1 MNRLLFPLVVCGLGL
16 SSILIAG
23 CKKPKSTEPEV
34 ANTGPAV
41 QPTTPINKNKNV
53 IARTYD
59 RAKLPSLLKQI
70 GLAYHSYW
78 STSGGK
84 GPSSQKDL
92 APYYE
97 NNAAINKYLNDGV
110 IVVYYGATLTGMT
123 QGTSNTILAYEKD
136 SDQGMRHV
144 LMGDGRPVVMN
155 QADFDKA
162 PKADGK

>member
-1 MNRLLFPLVVCGLGL
+1 MNRLLFLSLASAIVL
-16 SSILIAG
+16 SSALLVG
-23 CKKPKSTEPEV
+23 CKKQKNTELETTSIST
-34 ANTGPAV
+34 V
-41 QPTTPINKNKNV
+41 QTTTPTNRNKNV

-59 RAKLPSLLKQI
+59 RVRLPNSLQQI
-70 GLAYHSYW
+70 GLAYHLYW
-78 STSGGK
+78 DSNGGK

-92 APYYE
+92 APFYE
-97 NNAAINKYLNDGV
+97 NNATINKLLAEGNI
-110 IVVYYGATLTGMT
+110 IVFYGATLNSMT

-144 LMGDGRPVVMN
+144 LMADGRAVVMN